1 MILPPVVGADGC
13 AGGWMAVY
21 AGSAGP
27 RWAVYPDLE
36 ELLEAHSGAREI
48 WVDVPLGLPE
58 SPEDLR
64 PEPEGR
70 RLLGRRACTLFS
82 VPCRQA
88 TVCDGYPEASTVN
101 RQILSRGL
109 SRQSWNIVPAIRQ
122 ADRLLQNPQT
132 GPHLRESHPELCFGW
147 LRGGGKTILPL
158 MEPKHT
164 REGLTLRMD
173 LLKQHLSLNSLQKP
187 PPRWA
192 ADLADTLVLFV
203 CAAMSQSAG
212 ARTIPEC
219 PAVDPN
225 GIPMALHLPANLI
238 QL

>member
-21 AGSAGP
+21 AGFSGP

-36 ELLEAHSGAREI
+36 GLLEAQSGAREI
-48 WVDVPLGLPE
+48 WGDVPLGLPE

-88 TVCDGYPEASTVN
+88 TVCDGYPEASRVN

-109 SRQSWNIVPAIRQ
+109 SRQSWNIVPVIRQ
-122 ADRLLQNPQT
+122 ADRLLQPP
-132 GPHLRESHPELCFGW
+132 GPGPICVSPIR
-147 LRGGGKTILPL
+147 
-158 MEPKHT
+158 
-164 REGLTLRMD
+164 
-173 LLKQHLSLNSLQKP
+173 N
-187 PPRWA
+187 
-192 ADLADTLVLFV
+192 
-203 CAAMSQSAG
+203 CASAG
-212 ARTIPEC
+212 CGAEGKRFFPFWNPSIPGRAWPC
-219 PAVDPN
+219 
-225 GIPMALHLPANLI
+225 GWTF
-238 QL
+238 